1 MNDLKEKINPLLKEY
16 LNFFNKDSLSH
27 GYLISGENGLGKKDL
42 VRVLSESILCKN
54 SNELFEACGEC
65 NASKL
70 MQSGNHPD
78 YHFIE
83 EEVGSKIIKIGQLRG
98 NKKKNDSHEG
108 IVNSMFETPL
118 VSASK
123 VFVINNAH
131 LMNDESQN
139 FILKILEEPPKESFI
154 FLISSNPFLLKKT
167 LLSRLS
173 HLQIKFP
180 DLSSL
185 KEYFSEKRI
194 EIDERDYELLK
205 GEDLVNFS
213 AVKLEDLRESWEDF
227 SKDLVNIS
235 SYKEIEKISSKWDD
249 DSVQEKLI
257 WLSKIILESFKK
269 RLDSN
274 FKATFLSSDLNLDR
288 KSLIDLS
295 EIFKNIQNI
304 LIDLNSG
311 VKLNN
316 KIQIKSL
323 LSNLN

>member
-1 MNDLKEKINPLLKEY
+1 
-16 LNFFNKDSLSH
+16 
-27 GYLISGENGLGKKDL
+27 
-42 VRVLSESILCKN
+42 
-54 SNELFEACGEC
+54 
-65 NASKL
+65 

-118 VSASK
+118 VSSSK

-180 DLSSL
+180 DLSNL
-185 KEYFSEKRI
+185 KKYFSEKRI

-274 FKATFLSSDLNLDR
+274 FKATFLSSDFNLDR

>member
-16 LNFFNKDSLSH
+16 LDFFNKDSLSH

-54 SNELFEACGEC
+54 SNELFEACGDC

-78 YHFIE
+78 YHFIQ

-98 NKKKNDSHEG
+98 NKQKNDSHEG

-118 VSASK
+118 VSSSK

-139 FILKILEEPPKESFI
+139 FILKILEEPPKETFI

-167 LLSRLS
+167 ILSRLS

-180 DLSSL
+180 DLSNL
-185 KEYFSEKRI
+185 KEYFSVKRI

-205 GEDLVNFS
+205 GEDLINFS
-213 AVKLEDLRESWEDF
+213 AANLEDLRESWEDF
-227 SKDLVNIS
+227 SKDLTKIS

-249 DSVQEKLI
+249 DLVQEKLI

-274 FKATFLSSDLNLDR
+274 FKATFLSSDFNLDR

-316 KIQIKSL
+316 KIQIKSI

>member
-1 MNDLKEKINPLLKEY
+1 MNDLKEKINPLLREY
-16 LNFFNKDSLSH
+16 LDFFNKNSLSH

-108 IVNSMFETPL
+108 IVNPMFETPL
-118 VSASK
+118 VSSSK

-180 DLSSL
+180 ELSKL
-185 KEYFSEKRI
+185 KKYFSEKRI

-205 GEDLVNFS
+205 GKDLFNFS
-213 AVKLEDLRESWEDF
+213 TVKLEYLRESWEDF

-274 FKATFLSSDLNLDR
+274 LKTTFLSSDLNLDR

-323 LSNLN
+323 LSNLY

>member
-1 MNDLKEKINPLLKEY
+1 MNDLKEKINPLFKEY
-16 LNFFNKDSLSH
+16 LDFFNKDSLSH

-118 VSASK
+118 VSSSK

-139 FILKILEEPPKESFI
+139 FILKILEEPPKETFI

-167 LLSRLS
+167 ILSRLS

-180 DLSSL
+180 DLSNL
-185 KEYFSEKRI
+185 KEYFSVKRI

-205 GEDLVNFS
+205 GEDLINFS
-213 AVKLEDLRESWEDF
+213 AANLEDLRESWEDF
-227 SKDLVNIS
+227 SKDLTKIS

-249 DSVQEKLI
+249 DLVQEKLI

-274 FKATFLSSDLNLDR
+274 FKATFLSSDFNLDR

-316 KIQIKSL
+316 KIQIKSV

>member
-1 MNDLKEKINPLLKEY
+1 MLSG
-16 LNFFNKDSLSH
+16 FSFN
-27 GYLISGENGLGKKDL
+27 
-42 VRVLSESILCKN
+42 
-54 SNELFEACGEC
+54 
-65 NASKL
+65 
-70 MQSGNHPD
+70 
-78 YHFIE
+78 
-83 EEVGSKIIKIGQLRG
+83 EVI
-98 NKKKNDSHEG
+98 
-108 IVNSMFETPL
+108 
-118 VSASK
+118 
-123 VFVINNAH
+123 
-131 LMNDESQN
+131 
-139 FILKILEEPPKESFI
+139 I

-180 DLSSL
+180 DLLKL
-185 KEYFSEKRI
+185 KEFFSEKKI
-194 EIDERDYELLK
+194 EIDEKDFELLK
-205 GEDLVNFS
+205 GEDLVNFT
-213 AVKLEDLRESWEDF
+213 ADKLEDLRKSWEEF
-227 SKDLVNIS
+227 SIDLVNIS
-235 SYKEIEKISSKWDD
+235 SYREIEKISSKWDD
-249 DSVQEKLI
+249 DSIQEKLI

-269 RLDSN
+269 RLDAD

>member
-1 MNDLKEKINPLLKEY
+1 MK
-16 LNFFNKDSLSH
+16 
-27 GYLISGENGLGKKDL
+27 NGLGKKDL

-54 SNELFEACGEC
+54 SNELFEACGDC

-180 DLSSL
+180 DISNL

-194 EIDERDYELLK
+194 EIDEKDYELLK

-213 AVKLEDLRESWEDF
+213 AAKLEDLRESWEDF

-274 FKATFLSSDLNLDR
+274 SKVTFLSSDLNLDR

>member
-16 LNFFNKDSLSH
+16 LDFFNKDSLSH

-54 SNELFEACGEC
+54 SNKLFEACGEC

-180 DLSSL
+180 DLSNL
-185 KEYFSEKRI
+185 KKYFSEKRI
-194 EIDERDYELLK
+194 EIDEKDYELLK

-213 AVKLEDLRESWEDF
+213 AAKLEDLRESWEDF
-227 SKDLVNIS
+227 SKDLENIS

-316 KIQIKSL
+316 KIQIKSR

>member
-1 MNDLKEKINPLLKEY
+1 
-16 LNFFNKDSLSH
+16 
-27 GYLISGENGLGKKDL
+27 
-42 VRVLSESILCKN
+42 
-54 SNELFEACGEC
+54 
-65 NASKL
+65 

-83 EEVGSKIIKIGQLRG
+83 EEAGSKIIKIGQLRG

-108 IVNSMFETPL
+108 IVNSIFETPL
-118 VSASK
+118 VSSSK

-185 KEYFSEKRI
+185 KEYFSAKRI

-213 AVKLEDLRESWEDF
+213 AAKLEDLRESWEDF
-227 SKDLVNIS
+227 TKDLVNIS

-249 DSVQEKLI
+249 DSVQDKLI

>member
-16 LNFFNKDSLSH
+16 LDFFNMDSLSH

-54 SNELFEACGEC
+54 SNKLFEACGEC

-180 DLSSL
+180 DLSNL
-185 KEYFSEKRI
+185 KKYFSEKRI

-227 SKDLVNIS
+227 SKDLVNI
-235 SYKEIEKISSKWDD
+235 
-249 DSVQEKLI
+249 L
-257 WLSKIILESFKK
+257 
-269 RLDSN
+269 
-274 FKATFLSSDLNLDR
+274 
-288 KSLIDLS
+288 SLIH
-295 EIFKNIQNI
+295 I
-304 LIDLNSG
+304 
-311 VKLNN
+311 
-316 KIQIKSL
+316 
-323 LSNLN
+323 

>member
-1 MNDLKEKINPLLKEY
+1 LNDLKEKINPLLKEY
-16 LNFFNKDSLSH
+16 LDFFNKDSLSH

-54 SNELFEACGEC
+54 SNELFEACGDC

-108 IVNSMFETPL
+108 IVNPMFETPL
-118 VSASK
+118 VSSSK

-180 DLSSL
+180 DISNL

-213 AVKLEDLRESWEDF
+213 AAKLEDLRESWEDF
-227 SKDLVNIS
+227 TKDLVNIS

-249 DSVQEKLI
+249 DSVQDKLI

-274 FKATFLSSDLNLDR
+274 FKSSFLSSDLNLDR

>member
-1 MNDLKEKINPLLKEY
+1 
-16 LNFFNKDSLSH
+16 
-27 GYLISGENGLGKKDL
+27 
-42 VRVLSESILCKN
+42 
-54 SNELFEACGEC
+54 
-65 NASKL
+65 

-118 VSASK
+118 VSSSK

-180 DLSSL
+180 DLSNL
-185 KEYFSEKRI
+185 KKYFSEKRI

-205 GEDLVNFS
+205 GEDLINFS
-213 AVKLEDLRESWEDF
+213 AANLEDLRESWEDF
-227 SKDLVNIS
+227 SKDLTKIS

-274 FKATFLSSDLNLDR
+274 FKATFLSSDFNLDR

>member
-1 MNDLKEKINPLLKEY
+1 
-16 LNFFNKDSLSH
+16 
-27 GYLISGENGLGKKDL
+27 
-42 VRVLSESILCKN
+42 
-54 SNELFEACGEC
+54 
-65 NASKL
+65 
-70 MQSGNHPD
+70 
-78 YHFIE
+78 
-83 EEVGSKIIKIGQLRG
+83 
-98 NKKKNDSHEG
+98 
-108 IVNSMFETPL
+108 
-118 VSASK
+118 
-123 VFVINNAH
+123 
-131 LMNDESQN
+131 MNDESQN
-139 FILKILEEPPKESFI
+139 FILKILEEPPKETFI

-180 DLSSL
+180 DLLKL
-185 KEYFSEKRI
+185 KEFFSEKKI
-194 EIDERDYELLK
+194 EIDEKDFELLK
-205 GEDLVNFS
+205 GEDLVNFT
-213 AVKLEDLRESWEDF
+213 ADKLEDLRKSWEEF
-227 SKDLVNIS
+227 SKDLVNIR

-249 DSVQEKLI
+249 DSIQEKLI

-269 RLDSN
+269 RLDAD

-304 LIDLNSG
+304 LIDINSG